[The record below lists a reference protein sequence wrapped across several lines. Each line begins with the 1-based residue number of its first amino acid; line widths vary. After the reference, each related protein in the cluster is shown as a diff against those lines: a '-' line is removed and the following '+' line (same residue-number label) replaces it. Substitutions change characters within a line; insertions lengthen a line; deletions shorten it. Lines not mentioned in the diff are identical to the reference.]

1 MSSNTAPT
9 EKNTTTME
17 TNVAYYDHH
26 QQQQQQQQQAEYLYK
41 TLARQLEYY
50 FCTKNLLRDTYVQT
64 LRSLNDGCVPVSILV
79 GFGKAG
85 TITAALTATL
95 KTMKEL
101 SSSPNQTEK
110 KNSKDAEAENKTAAA
125 TASVSSPC
133 DDADVVVDIDSED
146 LTSIAMQIVHTV
158 ATKYSVLLDMFKIDN
173 ETGKKASAGDNQQQR
188 QRPWRW
194 AVGTVSGHPIPMQ
207 KIESYVPPL
216 APADTTAQS
225 SVSAAGYVPAA
236 LVAPTQPPTLDNAA
250 AGGMSS
256 TTTTASTFHHQIAN
270 TIILRDVPTIDS
282 NESTI
287 RNLFA
292 NLRQKGG
299 VDDDAS
305 SSPAIVEAHLDV
317 HDCWFVT
324 FETTS
329 RDVMADIMLKLRRK
343 KYPSSGIQVQA
354 RIKSIA
360 TPSPNTY
367 RPVQRPKSLT
377 TNNGT
382 GKCNKS
388 SRKRSSNNRSRSR
401 GNKDQHQQRQAA
413 PSTSTS
419 NGVNNDDNSPSQ
431 VAGPT
436 VNKKGT
442 KHRSGSESSKN
453 NKPGTNS
460 PTTDATV
467 HTGSQQPPTLGE
479 HDFPTLPL
487 PIPASTKTVI
497 RVERSLTLGKN
508 EDDDLL
514 ICNGDGEL
522 DEDDSD
528 VQSNGKVRC
537 GTFSDSASTA
547 TTSSSSSQSKQSSSN
562 ASRPSIATISSSAP
576 MGGYAAALLKK
587 ASPSIPAKAI
597 VGKSSSTTK
606 KAVDRNLYDAAGAG
620 VHKPSSSNAA
630 GLKIPSVLKP
640 STNHCWGGSA
650 SGSKTSFAD
659 ILRN

>member
-110 KNSKDAEAENKTAAA
+110 KNSKDAEAENKT
-125 TASVSSPC
+125 TADTAPVSSPC
-133 DDADVVVDIDSED
+133 DDAEVVIDVDSED

-158 ATKYSVLLDMFKIDN
+158 ATKYSVLLDMFKIDT
-173 ETGKKASAGDNQQQR
+173 ETGKKVGADDGQQKEKQQL

-256 TTTTASTFHHQIAN
+256 TTTTASTFRHQIAN

-292 NLRQKGG
+292 SLREKEE
-299 VDDDAS
+299 VDDDLS
-305 SSPAIVEAHLDV
+305 SCPAIVEAHLDV

-329 RDVMADIMLKLRRK
+329 RDVMADIMLRLRGK

-367 RPVQRPKSLT
+367 RPFQRPKSLT
-377 TNNGT
+377 TKNGT
-382 GKCNKS
+382 GKSNKS

-401 GNKDQHQQRQAA
+401 GKNGNKDQHRQLQAV
-413 PSTSTS
+413 PSTSTG
-419 NGVNNDDNSPSQ
+419 NGVNNVDKSTSQ
-431 VAGPT
+431 VEGTTANQKG
-436 VNKKGT
+436 NKL
-442 KHRSGSESSKN
+442 RSSSESSN
-453 NKPGTNS
+453 SNKPGTNS
-460 PTTDATV
+460 PTTDAGV
-467 HTGSQQPPTLGE
+467 HPKPQKPPTLGE
-479 HDFPTLPL
+479 DDFPTLPL
-487 PIPASTKTVI
+487 PIPTSTKTVI

-562 ASRPSIATISSSAP
+562 ASRPSIATLSSSAP
-576 MGGYAAALLKK
+576 IGGYAAALLKK
-587 ASPSIPAKAI
+587 ASPRLAAKAV

-606 KAVDRNLYDAAGAG
+606 KEVDRNLYDAAGAG
-620 VHKPSSSNAA
+620 VHKPTSSNA
-630 GLKIPSVLKP
+630 
-640 STNHCWGGSA
+640 T
-650 SGSKTSFAD
+650 GSKMSFAD